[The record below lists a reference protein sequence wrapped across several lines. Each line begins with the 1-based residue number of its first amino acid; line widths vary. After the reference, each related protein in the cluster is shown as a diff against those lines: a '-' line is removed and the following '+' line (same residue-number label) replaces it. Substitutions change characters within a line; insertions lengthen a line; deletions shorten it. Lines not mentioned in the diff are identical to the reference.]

1 MNSTI
6 PEIGLPQIESILK
19 FLPIFETPGYQFGH
33 WSITS
38 NGISPSFNFNHEVTE
53 FIRTL
58 YKHDF
63 IVRFDWSNLH
73 REVFLYQT
81 GMAAIQNADLITL
94 RKLLTAHIR
103 ADRLVEGHLAKLFE
117 SGYMTAILR
126 RFKQL
131 YDQMLANN

>member
-19 FLPIFETPGYQFGH
+19 FLPIFEAPDYQFGH

-38 NGISPSFNFNHEVTE
+38 NGMSPSFNFSAEVNC
-53 FIRTL
+53 FIQTL
-58 YKHDF
+58 YKEDI
-63 IVRFDWSNLH
+63 IVRFDWSNLY
-73 REVFLYQT
+73 REAFLYQT
-81 GMAAIQNADLITL
+81 GLVTIQQADIITL

-117 SGYMTAILR
+117 GGYITAILR

-131 YDQMLANN
+131 YDQMIASN